1 MGTMSTFSGITYR
14 IYLEVSFHS
23 KTVQVLHKQCRRTYQ
38 SYASASI
45 VHCYKGLIF
54 ILAFKVVKSLITHL
68 LFHLCYPKFV
78 NTHFYQY
85 LVLFDSLN
93 CA

>member
-23 KTVQVLHKQCRRTYQ
+23 KTVQVLQKQCRRTYQ

-45 VHCYKGLIF
+45 VHCYKGFIYIGFQSCKVLDYSPVISFMISQVCQYTFLSIF
-54 ILAFKVVKSLITHL
+54 S
-68 LFHLCYPKFV
+68 FV
-78 NTHFYQY
+78 
-85 LVLFDSLN
+85 
-93 CA
+93 